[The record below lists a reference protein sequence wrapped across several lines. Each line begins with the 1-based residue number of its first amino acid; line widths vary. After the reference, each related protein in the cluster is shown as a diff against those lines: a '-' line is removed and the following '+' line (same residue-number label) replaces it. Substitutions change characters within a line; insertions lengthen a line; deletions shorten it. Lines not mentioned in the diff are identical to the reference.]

1 MRILYAFLGILGG
14 LLGLAFTYAFLL
26 LLMFLGGAKGNMQ
39 HVILYV
45 LAAFVIASIL
55 CLIAGAVRPSR
66 PAARWLLTA
75 SAAVWIFCAVL
86 LGVLGL
92 SNPAGSADVIA
103 SLRLAGMV
111 ALPSL
116 LPLAALYVAGRTEAA
131 A

>member
-1 MRILYAFLGILGG
+1 MRILYASLGILGG
-14 LLGLAFTYAFLL
+14 LLGLAFTYAFLM
-26 LLMFLGGAKGNMQ
+26 LLMFFGGAKGNMQ

-45 LAAFVIASIL
+45 LTAFVIASIL

-92 SNPAGSADVIA
+92 SNLAGSADVIA

-116 LPLAALYVAGRTEAA
+116 LPLAALYVAGRTDAA

>member
-1 MRILYAFLGILGG
+1 MRILYALLGVLGG
-14 LLGLAFTYAFLL
+14 LLGLV

-55 CLIAGAVRPSR
+55 SLIAGALRPSL

-86 LGVLGL
+86 LGFL
-92 SNPAGSADVIA
+92 SLPNPAGSANVIA
-103 SLRLAGMV
+103 TLKLAGIV

-116 LPLAALYVAGRTEAA
+116 FPLAALYIVRRTQATS
-131 A
+131 

>member
-14 LLGLAFTYAFLL
+14 LLGLAFTYVFLV